1 MAYGSKAAN
10 GVILIT
16 KRGKQG
22 PRSITTLFW
31 WSSFGIDAAY
41 QFGRISSVDYEAE
54 NWGAISEGA
63 TPEQATKRMPY
74 SQTDIDLY
82 ANGTDPYGHP
92 NTDWN
97 KLFFVGSGFTNRHN
111 VSVGGGVPNG

>member
-1 MAYGSKAAN
+1 M
-10 GVILIT
+10 
-16 KRGKQG
+16 
-22 PRSITTLFW
+22 PRT
-31 WSSFGIDAAY
+31 SSAELA
-41 QFGRISSVDYEAE
+41 QLTNEAE
-54 NWGAISEGA
+54 YWGAISEGA

-111 VSVGGGVPNG
+111 VSVGGGTEWVNYRTSLFDSGAYKSDILGFGNKRTDLPPSK